1 MLQWLKNT
9 IVNVFALR
17 RPKPID
23 LLLSILLAAIVG
35 TGASFLLN
43 FLVDR
48 FPSKPPVGLKN
59 LSEMIAGGNGLVLVS
74 FILAV
79 CVIAPIIEEVIFR
92 GILWRLIEKLISTN
106 VAWIAT
112 SFMFA
117 AAHGDILHIIAVF
130 PLGILFGYLRKKT
143 NNIWAPIVAHAAN
156 NLLASLTLIF

>member
-1 MLQWLKNT
+1 
-9 IVNVFALR
+9 
-17 RPKPID
+17 
-23 LLLSILLAAIVG
+23 
-35 TGASFLLN
+35 
-43 FLVDR
+43 
-48 FPSKPPVGLKN
+48 
-59 LSEMIAGGNGLVLVS
+59 MIASGNGLVLVS